1 MPRPSVFARLAR
13 PLALAV
19 LLAAPVAHADAFL
32 QGALRPDPGTVV
44 AGCVGPAG
52 EGLAFTPAEPATALS
67 VHVKAVRLQPP
78 AVGAAFACQ
87 NALRDGFPR
96 PSDERLL
103 QIPPILTVESEAS
116 SLAVARGE
124 RVNLVLLGADGRELA
139 RLGFTV
145 ARLGNLQEWAATCDG
160 GPCRW
165 TGRNTYFFYPER
177 VPAFAGA
184 LPFAA
189 KLRVVVTRGQDS
201 AAFDLNR

>member
-1 MPRPSVFARLAR
+1 MPRPSVLARLAR

-19 LLAAPVAHADAFL
+19 LVAAPVAHADAFL

-44 AGCVGPAG
+44 AGCFASTGTNLVFA
-52 EGLAFTPAEPATALS
+52 PAETPTALTARL
-67 VHVKAVRLQPP
+67 KAVSLQPP
-78 AVGAAFACQ
+78 AVGAGFACR

-103 QIPPILTVESEAS
+103 QIPPILTVEGEAS

-124 RVNLVLLGADGRELA
+124 RASLVLLGADGRELA

-145 ARLGNLQEWAATCDG
+145 ARLGNLEDWAATCEG

-165 TGRNTYFFYPER
+165 AGRNTYFFYPDR
-177 VPAFAGA
+177 APAFAGA

-201 AAFDLNR
+201 AAFDLTR